1 MSLVRTRPIDTL
13 QRIILSFRQF
23 EKKLDQL
30 QDDVTF
36 HGHTLSELRVMI
48 ANLSSTNPEKKM
60 NDVQKLPS
68 KTPTIPAEDNI
79 HGTGIKRKSSM
90 QPSPS
95 RVTRKNYQSP
105 KLGMRHVKEPHELPK
120 INTSPT
126 IRASKRTSRQRKAE
140 APRKAT
146 TLRPKE
152 TKKIRLQAY
161 GAH

>member
-13 QRIILSFRQF
+13 QRIILSFKQF

-48 ANLSSTNPEKKM
+48 ANLSNTNPEKKI

-68 KTPTIPAEDNI
+68 KTPTPAEDNI
-79 HGTGIKRKSSM
+79 HGTGMKRKSSM

-95 RVTRKNYQSP
+95 RATRKNYQSP
-105 KLGMRHVKEPHELPK
+105 KFSMKHSKEPYELPK

-126 IRASKRTSRQRKAE
+126 IRALKRSSRQRKAE

-152 TKKIRLQAY
+152 TKKLRKKSPQKSV
-161 GAH
+161 